1 MRKINTFGRVLGI
14 LLIVTIPIGIQ
25 YGNSHQVSMK
35 VVQKELR
42 EAGKQR
48 LSGLST
54 QLDTVLEQLSMNAI
68 MLGQDPTIREFQYLY
83 SLPGL
88 LDPSRTKNAIVE
100 KLVLNSTIVRWPNNI
115 SVYAPAVQEAL
126 SSGARAKFD
135 EAYLGQYVS
144 RSWTYRSGVAGGS
157 GKFYWYSVDPITAYD
172 DVKQAKLIVEVSFP
186 QDNFISKLDDYK
198 ASGSSAPFL
207 YHAGEPI
214 IADRSANRTLAY
226 RIAEA
231 ASDLKLLQDNDSVV
245 TIDQEQFLVNY
256 IPTAMPNWVLIDYV
270 PLSAIL
276 KPIEVSRTRFYFS
289 VGVFS
294 LLAIGAAF
302 FLYRDVQVPI
312 KMLLKGV
319 RRFKR
324 GDYSVR
330 IAEPSNPEFIYLVQG
345 FNEMAVEIQGLIEKV
360 YKEELRSREATLKQ
374 LQSQIAPHFLYNC
387 LYFIKN
393 MAQVGNDSA
402 VATMCVQLGKF
413 YRYAARTENQSATLA
428 EEVELIRSYLMI
440 QSLRMR
446 KIDYRIDMPEGMLG
460 LHVPRFLLQPI
471 IENAVLHG
479 VEPLYGSGN
488 ITVRGE
494 IRPDLEGY
502 LISIEDNGS
511 GIASDEI
518 TRLNR
523 SFSLPLA
530 EENGCGMWNVH
541 QRLLHYFGDGAGLT
555 LQQMPQGGTRAI
567 MHWPGSEHDNP

>member
-1 MRKINTFGRVLGI
+1 MRKLNTFGRVLGI

-25 YGNSHQVSMK
+25 YSNSHQVSMK

-48 LSGLST
+48 LAGLST

-100 KLVLNSTIVRWPNNI
+100 KLVLNSTIMRWPNNI
-115 SVYAPAVQEAL
+115 SVYATTVQEVL
-126 SSGARAKFD
+126 SSGARVEYD
-135 EAYLGQYVS
+135 EAYLRQYMS
-144 RSWTYRSGVAGGS
+144 RSWAYRSGGAGSS
-157 GKFYWYSVDPITAYD
+157 GKFYWYSVDPITAYN

-186 QDNFISKLDDYK
+186 ADNFINKLDEYK
-198 ASGSSAPFL
+198 ASSGSAPFL
-207 YHAGEPI
+207 FHTGEPV
-214 IADRSANRTLAY
+214 IADRLANRSLAY
-226 RIAEA
+226 RIADA
-231 ASDLKLLQDNDSVV
+231 ASDKKQLQDNDSVV
-245 TIDQEQFLVNY
+245 TIDHEQFLVNA
-256 IPTAMPNWVLIDYV
+256 IPTSMPNWVLIDYV

-276 KPIEVSRTRFYFS
+276 KPIEASRTRFYLS

-374 LQSQIAPHFLYNC
+374 LQSQIAPHFIYKC

-393 MAQVGNDSA
+393 MAQIGNDAA

-440 QSLRMR
+440 QSLRMH
-446 KIDYRIDMPEGMLG
+446 KIEYRIDLPESMLG

-479 VEPLYGSGN
+479 LEPLNGSGM
-488 ITVRGE
+488 IAVRGE
-494 IRPDLEGY
+494 IRPGFEGY
-502 LISIEDNGS
+502 RILIEDNGC
-511 GIASDEI
+511 GIAPESLAA
-518 TRLNR
+518 LNR
-523 SFSLPLA
+523 SFSFPLA

-541 QRLLHYFGDGAGLT
+541 QRLLHYFGHGAGLT
-555 LQQMPQGGTRAI
+555 LQQLPQGGTRAI
-567 MHWPGSEHDNP
+567 LHWPGSEHDNP